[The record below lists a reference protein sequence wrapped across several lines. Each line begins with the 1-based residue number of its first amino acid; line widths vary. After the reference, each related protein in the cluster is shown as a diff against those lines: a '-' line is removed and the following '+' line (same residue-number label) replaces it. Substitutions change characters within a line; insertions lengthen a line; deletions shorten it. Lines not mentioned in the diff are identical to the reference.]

1 MRTPRKL
8 FLFTQYCFLAPRG
21 CFWILA
27 LDPPP
32 WAPGPLGLF
41 LLSFCWSLLSFQ
53 TGPPAC
59 CCGPPV
65 PAGGS
70 LSAVNQGLLLKDSKP
85 HIAKPG
91 RWSCAGQSTGAAVR
105 EPWGQRTAEGP
116 AGRGHGGGHEHL
128 PGPCGLHAGEWSAEA
143 APGWGLPAA
152 VTASGVRAVFSAFSE
167 A

>member
-1 MRTPRKL
+1 MQTPRRL
-8 FLFTQYCFLAPRG
+8 FLFTQYRFLAPQG

-32 WAPGPLGLF
+32 WAPGPLGPF
-41 LLSFCWSLLSFQ
+41 LLGFCWSLLSFR

-70 LSAVNQGLLLKDSKP
+70 LSPVTQGLS
-85 HIAKPG
+85 HMVKPG
-91 RWSCAGQSTGAAVR
+91 TWPCAGQGTGAAVR
-105 EPWGQRTAEGP
+105 EPWGQATAEGP
-116 AGRGHGGGHEHL
+116 VGRRHGGGHEHL
-128 PGPCGLHAGEWSAEA
+128 PGPLRPSCRGVVRKGSTWLGPSRCCHGIWGQGSAC
-143 APGWGLPAA
+143 
-152 VTASGVRAVFSAFSE
+152 SE